1 MGYREKICIHF
12 IDIDS
17 VSSLYDLKFRT
28 VENNLDSC
36 SRSRVLRKQL
46 LKKMCLWIKLNSN
59 ILNVSFL
66 LLEALSK
73 LTYQLFHAGL
83 TCQWRINDIKASS
96 EKNGPWSKMAAK
108 VAAVIN
114 DVIGLQVRL
123 SLLSSASNRISL
135 FIIFSLDASS
145 KLLGEKAWR

>member
-1 MGYREKICIHF
+1 MSYREEKCIHF

-17 VSSLYDLKFRT
+17 VSSLYDLIVRT
-28 VENNLDSC
+28 VENNRHSR
-36 SRSRVLRKQL
+36 SRSRVMRKRL

-59 ILNVSFL
+59 INLCFL

-96 EKNGPWSKMAAK
+96 EKIGPWSKMAAK
-108 VAAVIN
+108 VAAMTN

-135 FIIFSLDASS
+135 IIIFSLDASS
-145 KLLGEKAWR
+145 KLLGPEAWR

>member
-1 MGYREKICIHF
+1 MSYREEKCIHF

-17 VSSLYDLKFRT
+17 VSSLYDLIVRT
-28 VENNLDSC
+28 VENNRHSR
-36 SRSRVLRKQL
+36 SRSRVMRKRL

-59 ILNVSFL
+59 INLCFL

-96 EKNGPWSKMAAK
+96 EKIGPWSKMAVK
-108 VAAVIN
+108 VAAMTN

-135 FIIFSLDASS
+135 IIIFSLDASS
-145 KLLGEKAWR
+145 KLLGPEAWR